1 MMQFD
6 QIQLLI
12 DKTFLDADWL
22 KNKESPSPSLAVLLT
37 QHPFSQSLVKSHKL
51 SNIALIDKM
60 ECPLTVHY
68 VKPVFIFEVLS
79 TCIIDGI
86 LVLKIFLSVFQ
97 TL

>member
-51 SNIALIDKM
+51 SNIALIEKM
-60 ECPLTVHY
+60 EWPLT
-68 VKPVFIFEVLS
+68 
-79 TCIIDGI
+79 
-86 LVLKIFLSVFQ
+86 
-97 TL
+97 